1 MSSVADSAQFS
12 NIGAVTTSAFQLKGG
27 KYGFMTKSTG
37 AGTIDLQTL
46 SIDGSTWL
54 AVATQIVAVTGYNTV
69 DVPPGQFRVVI
80 TGFTANF
87 VTVTRVPS

>member
-12 NIGAVTTSAFQLKGG
+12 NIGAVTTAAFQLKGG

-37 AGTIDLQTL
+37 AGTIDLQML
-46 SIDGSTWL
+46 GPDGSTWL
-54 AVATQIVAVTGYNTV
+54 AVATQITATAGYNTT

-80 TGFTANF
+80 SGFTANY